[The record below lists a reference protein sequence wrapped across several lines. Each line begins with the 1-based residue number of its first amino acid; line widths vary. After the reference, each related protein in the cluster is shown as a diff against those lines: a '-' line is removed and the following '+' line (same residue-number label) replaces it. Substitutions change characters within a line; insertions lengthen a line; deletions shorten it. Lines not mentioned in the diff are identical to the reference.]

1 MTVLA
6 AQIASLPALDK
17 YTPFRAARTCKIC
30 GQAAIPF
37 DHVDFNK
44 FCAVENYYEFGIS
57 GVSIGYLRCLFCGFI
72 FTEDFDAW
80 SRDDFARL
88 VYNADYIKVDGDY
101 VNDRPTR
108 VAEYFAAKLRGCE
121 DARLLDYG
129 SGAGVFV
136 ERMRGFGFRNIEAYD
151 PFSSPRRPV
160 GTFDIVTCFEV
171 IEHATDPIGVVG
183 DMLRYLRKDGC
194 VLFSQTVQPPDI
206 LLVRGNWW
214 YLAPRNG
221 HVSTFSEEALTA
233 LAACHGCVLHRGST
247 VYGLAP
253 QWPSSFAGL
262 ALSKIGPSFAIL
274 RLFAPTACGD
284 ASIAFPSPTD
294 VLWHPAENDG
304 TWSYRWTGTGSVP
317 WDARWGEIESVQ
329 IRIPIVREVNPGS
342 AAGCELEVGAERKP
356 VRLDRGEMVAEF
368 DVAGRTGGQVVLH
381 LAPMDKGKPGRPPFG
396 VAVLLTQA
404 PQLPANALVPSR
416 GLPGN
421 AVQVGAASN
430 ARSLRKN
437 RVNSV

>member
-317 WDARWGEIESVQ
+317 WDARWGEIE
-329 IRIPIVREVNPGS
+329 I
-342 AAGCELEVGAERKP
+342 
-356 VRLDRGEMVAEF
+356 
-368 DVAGRTGGQVVLH
+368 GRDSH
-381 LAPMDKGKPGRPPFG
+381 SHR
-396 VAVLLTQA
+396 
-404 PQLPANALVPSR
+404 
-416 GLPGN
+416 
-421 AVQVGAASN
+421 
-430 ARSLRKN
+430 ARS
-437 RVNSV
+437 